1 MTNRF
6 ARERPLQNGDK
17 MKYQKYWIVH
27 STTSSIFAFFW
38 FMSFIFVL
46 LAFVAASFL
55 SLHTFQTFIVPRDEH
70 IQINVN

>member
-1 MTNRF
+1 
-6 ARERPLQNGDK
+6 L
-17 MKYQKYWIVH
+17 
-27 STTSSIFAFFW
+27 
-38 FMSFIFVL
+38 MSFIFVL